1 VISGRP
7 FLLVPAAALLSLV
20 LFTTPA
26 QAATPADDEKAGAG
40 LFRDKGCAF
49 CHGAGGVGTLKAPS
63 LVDIRKNK
71 LWPPEKMKAQIMNG
85 GQKMPPFG
93 DALTDQEIAQ
103 LIAYLRAKHRPE
115 PPPAATAAAPAAP

>member
-1 VISGRP
+1 VIFGQKQA
-7 FLLVPAAALLSLV
+7 FLTVLIV
-20 LFTTPA
+20 LFIA
-26 QAATPADDEKAGAG
+26 VFSARALAATTADATAGAI

-71 LWPPEKMKAQIMNG
+71 LWPPEKMKHQIMNG

-93 DALTDQEIAQ
+93 EALTDQEIVE
-103 LIAYLRAKHRPE
+103 LIEYLRAKHRPA
-115 PPPAATAAAPAAP
+115 PPPAAVATPAPAQ

>member
-1 VISGRP
+1 VIFGQKPSFP
-7 FLLVPAAALLSLV
+7 TVLIV
-20 LFTTPA
+20 LFVA
-26 QAATPADDEKAGAG
+26 VVSARAFAATTADANAGAI

-71 LWPPEKMKAQIMNG
+71 LWPPEKMKHQIMNG

-93 DALTDQEIAQ
+93 EALTDQEIGQ
-103 LIAYLRAKHRPE
+103 LIEYLRAKHRPV
-115 PPPAATAAAPAAP
+115 PPPAAVATPAPAQ

>member
-1 VISGRP
+1 MLI
-7 FLLVPAAALLSLV
+7 AAAAVICTV
-20 LFTTPA
+20 LPI
-26 QAATPADDEKAGAG
+26 QASAASSDADARAGSI

-71 LWPPEKMKAQIMNG
+71 LWPPEKMKHQIMNG

-93 DALTDQEIAQ
+93 EALTDQEIAE
-103 LIAYLRAKHRPE
+103 LIEYLRAKHRPA
-115 PPPAATAAAPAAP
+115 PPPAAVATPAPAQ